1 MIQDLYDR
9 TITLYRS
16 TLVRNTYGEEVFT
29 YSSVASIV
37 CAIQTRSGTEQV
49 SNGVQRGT
57 QATIMYCNSTE
68 DVQFKDIILDDSNY
82 STSYYEVT
90 LVNNNLRGNHLQI
103 EMERYY
109 GNFS

>member
-1 MIQDLYDR
+1 
-9 TITLYRS
+9 
-16 TLVRNTYGEEVFT
+16 
-29 YSSVASIV
+29 
-37 CAIQTRSGTEQV
+37 
-49 SNGVQRGT
+49 
-57 QATIMYCNSTE
+57 MYCNSTE